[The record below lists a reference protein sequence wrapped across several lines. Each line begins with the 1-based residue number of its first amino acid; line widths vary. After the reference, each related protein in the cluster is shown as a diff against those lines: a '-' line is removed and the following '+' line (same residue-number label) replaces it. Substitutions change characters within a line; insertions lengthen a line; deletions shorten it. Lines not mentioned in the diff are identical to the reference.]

1 MIHLTGTLRCAPDQQ
16 QNVRDALPDHI
27 ALTRAEPGC
36 LEFEVVETA
45 PGLFAVSEL
54 FSDQAAFD
62 AHQTRTRASAWF
74 AVSEGMVREYKITT
88 V

>member
-1 MIHLTGTLRCAPDQQ
+1 MIHLNGTLKCAADQQ
-16 QNVRDALPDHI
+16 QKVRDALPDHI

-54 FSDQAAFD
+54 FVDRAAFD
-62 AHQTRTRASAWF
+62 AHQVRTRSSTWF
-74 AVSEGMVREYKITT
+74 VVTDGMARDYTISEV
-88 V
+88 